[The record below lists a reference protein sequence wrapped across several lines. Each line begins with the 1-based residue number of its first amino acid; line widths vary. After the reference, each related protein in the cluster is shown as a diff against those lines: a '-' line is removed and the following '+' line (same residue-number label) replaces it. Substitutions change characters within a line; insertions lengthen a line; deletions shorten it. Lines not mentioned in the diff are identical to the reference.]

1 MSAEL
6 RRALRDLAAGI
17 VGRPASGPRG
27 DGAARGGGPVPP
39 GACGRGSLL
48 AGAALLTGRGDLAQ
62 DAVHVALARV
72 RLTGDGP
79 VDRVAVCTEVLREA
93 RSRAARG

>member
-6 RRALRDLAAGI
+6 RRALQDLAAGI
-17 VGRPASGPRG
+17 VGGPAAGPRG
-27 DGAARGGGPVPP
+27 DGAVRGGGSVHPS
-39 GACGRGSLL
+39 AGSLL

-79 VDRVAVCTEVLREA
+79 VDRVTVCTEVLREA